1 MEQENIIIV
10 CGEASGDM
18 HAGNLAAALL
28 KIDPTLAISG
38 VGGQCLRGQGV
49 TIWQDIKEL
58 GAFGL
63 FDVLVKLPRFFALK
77 KLILRK
83 IEEKKPAAII
93 LVDFSGFNL
102 RLAKAINKKIPVIYY
117 VSPQVWASRPGRIK
131 SIARYV
137 HKMVVLF
144 KFEEEF
150 YRSRGIDVTFVGH
163 TLADLGCRLQDKK
176 SFLDKM
182 NLDAREKIFALLPGS
197 RGQEIKYILPVML
210 KTASLLRKSFPDAQ
224 FIIAKS
230 PHVDL
235 KVYNKLMRRS
245 KRDLKL
251 RVIEDRTCDCLNACD
266 LALITSG
273 TATLEAAMMNKPFV
287 VIYKMNL
294 LNYLLY
300 RPQVKIPHIC
310 IVNIIARRKVI
321 PEFIQFNAKPRLIA
335 REVSAILSDASRM
348 ERIKADLAE
357 TRSLLG
363 EPGAGQRGAR
373 AILDF
378 LNNK

>member
-10 CGEASGDM
+10 CGEASGDL

-28 KIDPTLAISG
+28 KIDPALAISG
-38 VGGQCLRGQGV
+38 VGGACLRGQGV
-49 TIWQDIKEL
+49 EIWQDIKEL

-63 FDVLVKLPRFFALK
+63 FDVLVKLPRFFTLK
-77 KLILRK
+77 NLILRK
-83 IEEKKPAAII
+83 IEERKPAAII

-102 RLAKAINKKIPVIYY
+102 RLAKAINKNIPVIYY
-117 VSPQVWASRPGRIK
+117 VSPQVWASRPGRLK
-131 SIARYV
+131 SIAKFV
-137 HKMVVLF
+137 HKMIVLF

-150 YRSRGIDVTFVGH
+150 YRSHGVDVTFVGH
-163 TLADLGCRLQDKK
+163 TLADLDCQIQDKK
-176 SFLDKM
+176 SFLAKM
-182 NLDAREKIFALLPGS
+182 NLDVNEKIFALLPGS
-197 RGQEIKYILPVML
+197 RGQEIKHIFPVML
-210 KTASLLRKSFPDAQ
+210 RAASLLRASFPGAQ

-235 KVYNKLMRRS
+235 SVYNKLMRRS
-245 KRDLKL
+245 NRDLKL
-251 RVIEDRTCDCLNACD
+251 RVIEGRTCDCLNACD
-266 LALITSG
+266 LALIASG
-273 TATLEAAMMNKPFV
+273 TATLEAAMVNKPFV

-310 IVNIIARRKVI
+310 IVNIIARREVI
-321 PEFIQFNAKPRLIA
+321 PEFIQFNARPRLIA
-335 REVSAILSDASRM
+335 QEVSAILTDAKRM

-357 TRSLLG
+357 TRALLG
-363 EPGAGQRGAR
+363 APGAGLRAAG

-378 LNNK
+378 LNKQ